1 MRKKILKEINKNL
14 LNLQNDIK
22 DVSKRV
28 AFYMSFKDRE
38 YRDYHL
44 GITKENLQKDS
55 EALEIKLRVLR
66 DILTHENIDS
76 L

>member
-1 MRKKILKEINKNL
+1 MKEINKNL

-22 DVSKRV
+22 DVPKRV

>member
-22 DVSKRV
+22 DVPKRV
-28 AFYMSFKDRE
+28 AFYMSFKDKE
-38 YRDYHL
+38 YRNYHL

-66 DILTHENIDS
+66 DILEHE
-76 L
+76 

>member
-22 DVSKRV
+22 DAPKRV
-28 AFYMSFKDRE
+28 AFYMSFKDKE

-66 DILTHENIDS
+66 DILEHE
-76 L
+76 